1 MLRVR
6 TVFTSAI
13 AGSPYLS
20 TMYFTGDDDASGALD
35 AVTAVGAFWGA
46 VDALMDS
53 EVTWATEDEVV
64 VMSND
69 GTITG
74 SHSITPVTGAGALA
88 AEALPLASQALV
100 RWVTGQY
107 VNGRRLR
114 GRTFIPGLV
123 EASNNNGRL
132 VAASSTVIQNAANV
146 LVAVATVDLAVWS
159 KTHSVSFPVS
169 SASVWSEFAILR
181 SRRD

>member
-6 TVFTSAI
+6 TVFNSAI
-13 AGSPYLS
+13 AGAPYLS

-35 AVTAVGAFWGA
+35 AVTAVGVFWGA

-53 EVTWATEDEVV
+53 EVTWATEAEVV

-74 SHSITPVTGAGALA
+74 SFSVTPVTGAGALA
-88 AEALPLASQALV
+88 AEQLPLAAQGLV
-100 RWVTGQY
+100 RWATGQY

-132 VAASSTVIQNAANV
+132 VAASATVISNAAAA
-146 LVAVATVDLAVWS
+146 LIATGTVDLAVWS
-159 KTHSVSFPVS
+159 RTHSTSFPVT
-169 SASVWSEFAILR
+169 SATVWTEFATLR